1 MRSLPHFYPLL
12 PEIESLKQWYRVSR
26 VFYCPL
32 CLMCGRSIGVL
43 QLLTSPLSSF
53 SFSSPLLLPHTSNQP
68 VNVQPQPAVKP
79 EPGSP
84 PDEKPEVAKPTLLAT
99 PNSKDTKTDN
109 PSPPPTASHHSG
121 SKSKSRSRTRSP
133 SSSPPE
139 KRRSWSPRQQR
150 RSRSRSPRRR
160 RQVSTHT

>member
-1 MRSLPHFYPLL
+1 
-12 PEIESLKQWYRVSR
+12 
-26 VFYCPL
+26 
-32 CLMCGRSIGVL
+32 MCTRSIAVL
-43 QLLTSPLSSF
+43 QLLEFPLSSSSSS
-53 SFSSPLLLPHTSNQP
+53 SFLPSSLSPLFLPHNSNQP

-84 PDEKPEVAKPTLLAT
+84 PDEKPKVAKPALLAT

-139 KRRSWSPRQQR
+139 KRRSRSPRQQR

-160 RQVSTHT
+160 RQVSTHTTIIHHLTITYMCCILYAVITLFSGDL